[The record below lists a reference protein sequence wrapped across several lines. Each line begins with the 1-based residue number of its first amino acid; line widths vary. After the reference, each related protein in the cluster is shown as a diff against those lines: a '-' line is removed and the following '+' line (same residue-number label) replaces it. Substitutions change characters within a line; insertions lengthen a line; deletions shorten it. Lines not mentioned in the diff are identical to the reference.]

1 MNKKLVVLIGRC
13 AAGKHEVQKR
23 LAASGTSCVA
33 LSVDEL
39 KELISSR
46 PEHTDIFVVWVKA
59 PLQLRMIRYLQKESD
74 TPETR
79 SILVDR
85 LLKDGKDF
93 GQSLETELSKYA
105 QTKLIR
111 YWMTIQN
118 PQNDDYRL
126 DFIVD
131 YITDM
136 LSEFE

>member
-13 AAGKHEVQKR
+13 ASGKHEVEKR
-23 LAASGTSCVA
+23 LSVGTSCVA
-33 LSVDEL
+33 LSMDEL
-39 KELISSR
+39 KELIANR

-59 PLQLRMIRYLQKESD
+59 PLQVRMLRYLEKEGD

-79 SILVDR
+79 SNLVDR

-93 GQSLETELSKYA
+93 YTTITDELDQYLR
-105 QTKLIR
+105 TKLIR
-111 YWMTIQN
+111 YWMGIQN
-118 PQNDDYRL
+118 SDNDEHRI

-136 LSEFE
+136 LTEFDE